1 MKNLVKTILQSLIG
15 LAVLLGIMYLLGLV
29 TNFIENHFWLI
40 IPLGIITIIQIF
52 KEI

>member
-29 TNFIENHFWLI
+29 INFIENHFWLI
-40 IPLGIITIIQIF
+40 IPLGIIVIIQIF